1 MIGFS
6 VFLCK
11 EKIAIIKRKREKGHV
26 NLSSSTFEG
35 KKKTE
40 NGTKRLIFT
49 AVSILLEIVFLLFL
63 FTKVSEYATIID
75 WVTRIVAIFLVLGLY
90 SMDKTSSM
98 KMPWIILMLAFP
110 ILGVSLYLLVGLNGS
125 TKKMRARYEEI
136 DKKLLPYLPD
146 NRQILEWM
154 KKESPQAGAIASYL
168 TNYSCYPVY
177 QNTDVTY
184 YDEAIKGLDAQL
196 EDLSKAEKFIF
207 MEYHAIEDEEAWQ
220 RIQTVLED
228 RVKAGVE
235 VRIFYDDMGSIWFV
249 NMDFATKLK
258 SLGIKCRVFNPILP
272 GLNMFLNNRDHRKI
286 TVIDGKVA
294 YTGGYN
300 LANEYFN
307 ITHPYGIW
315 KDTGIRM
322 EGDAVKS
329 MTVAFLEMWN
339 AAGNVKSKEL
349 VPEKYVI
356 NHAYQAQQRGYVQP
370 YADSPLD
377 GEQVGEEVYIS
388 MANKAEKY
396 CWFITPYLIITD
408 EMTHALTLAAK
419 RGVDVRIITPGIP
432 DKKMVYS
439 VTRSFYHNLV
449 KHGVRIYEWTPGFCH
464 AKMSVADDKMATCG
478 TINLDYRSLYHHFE
492 NGCFLADC
500 DAVLEIRDDLIRTMG
515 ESREVTEQYKEGR
528 SAGLRLG
535 QLILRLFAELL

>member
-26 NLSSSTFEG
+26 DLSSSTFEG

-49 AVSILLEIVFLLFL
+49 AVSILLEIVSLLFL

-154 KKESPQAGAIASYL
+154 KKENPQAGAIASYL

>member
-1 MIGFS
+1 M
-6 VFLCK
+6 
-11 EKIAIIKRKREKGHV
+11 
-26 NLSSSTFEG
+26 
-35 KKKTE
+35 
-40 NGTKRLIFT
+40 
-49 AVSILLEIVFLLFL
+49 LEIVFLLFL

-75 WVTRIVAIFLVLGLY
+75 WATRIVAIFLVLGLY

-154 KKESPQAGAIASYL
+154 KEESPQAGAIASYL

-286 TVIDGKVA
+286 TVIDGKVG

-307 ITHPYGIW
+307 YTHPYGEW
-315 KDTGIRM
+315 KDTGIRL
-322 EGDAVKS
+322 EGDAVVS
-329 MTVAFLEMWN
+329 LTAAFLEMWE
-339 AAGNVKSKEL
+339 ASGKTPADVDVLDIEAQKKYL
-349 VPEKYVI
+349 VQHP
-356 NHAYQAQQRGYVQP
+356 YQAKQTGYIQP
-370 YADSPLD
+370 YADCPLD
-377 GEQVGEEVYIS
+377 GIQVGEDVYIS
-388 MANKAEKY
+388 IVNKADRY
-396 CWFITPYLIITD
+396 CWFMTPYLIITD
-408 EMTHALTLAAK
+408 EMTHALSLAAR

-432 DKKMVYS
+432 DKKLIYS
-439 VTRSFYHNLV
+439 ITRSFYHNLV
-449 KHGVRIYEWTPGFCH
+449 QDGVRIYEWTPGFCH
-464 AKMSVADDKMATCG
+464 AKMSVADDCMATCG

-492 NGCFLADC
+492 NGCFMADC
-500 DAVLEIRDDLIRTMG
+500 DAVLDIRRDMEQTL
-515 ESREVTEQYKEGR
+515 EQCREVTEKYKSGR
-528 SAGLRLG
+528 SATLRLG
-535 QLILRLFAELL
+535 QLFLRLFAELL